1 MNTLYLT
8 TANREGVI
16 VNSKTGVPTVL
27 QSKGSD
33 INYVYIAP
41 DDCLVSYTD
50 RSYKTI
56 TKPAKKG
63 DIIITLYTSS
73 DYSQRL
79 IIIKNE
85 DFKNKFIE
93 ESVSR
98 EKRACESRLQNKCCE
113 SCCEPCCDCE

>member
-1 MNTLYLT
+1 MNTLYL

-16 VNSKTGVPTVL
+16 VDSKTGVPTL
-27 QSKGSD
+27 LTSKCSD
-33 INYVYIAP
+33 INYIYIAP

-50 RSYKTI
+50 RDRKTT

-73 DYSQRL
+73 DFSQRL

-93 ESVSR
+93 EAVSR
-98 EKRACESRLQNKCCE
+98 EKRACESKLQNKCHE
-113 SCCEPCCDCE
+113 SCDDCNSYC